1 LPNPDHVGSLCQC
14 AGSGLCVCPT
24 TISPTQPGWIRCGAN
39 EVPIGVIGDL
49 TGTPGQSPPGAQYV
63 NRMGLICFNYATGE
77 VHDSVESSGL
87 AGLSFRQQCP
97 SYQLMRGIRGRWG
110 GELTQIQLICD
121 YWGKPFSADHAPHAV
136 GKVYGGTSNTKF
148 SIRCS
153 GNGALSALN
162 GRADSTIRRLGA
174 TCMPTGGTLPV
185 TPQGPE
191 HPATPYVGAWP
202 DSKGKT
208 AGSLFGLAHCNTD
221 AGELMVGVQIR
232 SSSSAL
238 NGISPICANA
248 NQWDYYSSGNYY
260 LNVWNGSKSGTAVD
274 QLCPAYQFM
283 VGYDVWSGSSV
294 NGIQIVC
301 ADMR

>member
-1 LPNPDHVGSLCQC
+1 
-14 AGSGLCVCPT
+14 
-24 TISPTQPGWIRCGAN
+24 
-39 EVPIGVIGDL
+39 
-49 TGTPGQSPPGAQYV
+49 
-63 NRMGLICFNYATGE
+63 
-77 VHDSVESSGL
+77 
-87 AGLSFRQQCP
+87 
-97 SYQLMRGIRGRWG
+97 
-110 GELTQIQLICD
+110 
-121 YWGKPFSADHAPHAV
+121 V